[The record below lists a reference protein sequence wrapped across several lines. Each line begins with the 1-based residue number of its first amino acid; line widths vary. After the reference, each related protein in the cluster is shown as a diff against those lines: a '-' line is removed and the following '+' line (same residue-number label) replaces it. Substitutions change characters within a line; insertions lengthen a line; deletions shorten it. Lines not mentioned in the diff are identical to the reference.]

1 MFQKRGL
8 ELLVDIKANQEL
20 LGRAYEPKGSQFFV
34 KNCKNSEEYEELE
47 SSLKDKRQ
55 KSLFKV
61 DIISKW
67 YHGTGDKEESKFF
80 TEFLRGLLR
89 SNQI

>member
-61 DIISKW
+61 DIISK
-67 YHGTGDKEESKFF
+67 
-80 TEFLRGLLR
+80 
-89 SNQI
+89 